1 MKKLVL
7 SVAIAS
13 VIGLSACDDESI
25 KDVQSEVVENA
36 TAVTPAARVVFNP
49 SAGVLSVPNDLLFSG
64 TTDGTLFMPGEK
76 DIDGSSHLLAP
87 NYSDPSTALGA
98 LDGWSNVN
106 PFSLAIE
113 FPTGKTLDAASASMP
128 SSVRVF
134 EAVMGA
140 SRTDADC
147 AADLQGHA
155 CKIVGELTF
164 GVDFVSQASG
174 NNVVVVPIQP
184 LKPKT
189 TYIVVLTSSLKDSNG
204 DSVEPST
211 TYELVRQDIATLPLG
226 NAAQLGLQ
234 SVINSFEAKVEGEGV
249 IHDEIIYTM
258 AMTTQSTMDVLFT
271 LKSLM
276 AQQIAMAG
284 PAAIPLVTMTDTG
297 LSVADVLAGQIPA
310 ESLPAFSGANYLKG
324 TINLPYYSG
333 VPTADNAFAPVNSAW
348 KSRCDSG
355 ATLAG
360 MDPTIIPAGPLD
372 ANDGFCMAIG
382 LRDLSSAISIDSQRH
397 LTQYNPVPQA
407 NAIMPLE
414 VQMTTPDLATVN
426 YIRSTLTPA
435 LPPLVEPA
443 DGWPIVIMQHGITG
457 YKEIMLPL
465 TAMLSINGFATAAID
480 YPLHGSRGFDL
491 TGNGIDDINAS
502 TVNTLHYVNLEN
514 TITMRDNTRQSALD
528 IVGLRLGLNAVIDGS
543 TGTRLNVNGSKVHFI
558 GHSLGAIYGINAV
571 TLANSPLAP
580 QFDPLLKITSSVF
593 AMPGLML
600 ANFGMESPAFEGLAK
615 SNLAL
620 QASSDFKGFVDTT
633 FPDGYTQDQLT
644 ATYFAF
650 YESLTPTQQVTLD
663 SVFAQF
669 TFAAQTIT
677 ESGDPIS
684 FVQTLAAT
692 QTPTLLIE
700 IQGDGIDS
708 LPDQVVTNRAPF
720 TPLGG
725 TEPAISLLGLPS
737 VSETTAGSGA
747 VRFKYGHHGSLLD
760 PRDNPVTSP
769 VNSGRVMQEIQT
781 QVNAFFATDG
791 AMIVV
796 TDSDVVN

>member
-1 MKKLVL
+1 MNKLVL

-13 VIGLSACDDESI
+13 ILGLSACDDESI
-25 KDVQSEVVENA
+25 KDVEENA
-36 TAVTPAARVVFNP
+36 VDNGTVVTASARVVFDP

-64 TTDGTLFMPGEK
+64 TTDGTLFMPGEQ
-76 DIDGSSHLLAP
+76 DVDGSHLASP
-87 NYSDPSTALGA
+87 NYGDPSTALGA
-98 LDGWSNVN
+98 LDGWSAVN
-106 PFSLAIE
+106 PFSLALD
-113 FPTGKTLDAASASMP
+113 FPAGMTLDAASASMP

-140 SRTDADC
+140 SRTDEDC
-147 AADLQGHA
+147 ATDLQGHA

-407 NAIMPLE
+407 NAMMPLE

-650 YESLTPTQQVTLD
+650 YESLTPTQQGTLD